1 MADDVR
7 AIAFYL
13 PQYHP
18 IPENDVWWG
27 KGFTEWTKV
36 VEAKA
41 LFHGHYQPQ
50 LPSDLGFYDLRVPE
64 VRRAQAEL
72 ARQYGIH
79 GFCYYHYWFNGK
91 RLLERPFAEVLA
103 SKEPDF
109 PFCLCWANENWTRR
123 WDGRNKEIL
132 MGQSYSPE
140 GDRAMIRELMPAFRD
155 PRYIRINGLPLFLVY
170 RATDLPD
177 PRMTAMIWRE
187 EALAAGLPGLYLCRA
202 ETFEEATSPR
212 DPAQIGF
219 DAACEFPPH
228 GIHVATPSTAT
239 AGLDPAFAG
248 LAYDYTVVAHDFA
261 TRPTAPYRRFHGVMP
276 SWDNTARVGRRAYLA
291 VNSSPES
298 YRSWLETVCNRTR
311 HDRAGDERVVFI
323 NAWNEWGEGCHL
335 EPDRRYGLT
344 WLEATRAALGGTS
357 PRFSYSAVEGD
368 KLALH
373 EQIERLARELG
384 LDGVGA
390 DLVLKEAALRA
401 QRTSADVSRR
411 DDVIS
416 ALNEKLAYLTAA
428 LAAQQRGNGE
438 GNGVPPAPTERLA
451 S

>member
-1 MADDVR
+1 
-7 AIAFYL
+7 
-13 PQYHP
+13 
-18 IPENDVWWG
+18 
-27 KGFTEWTKV
+27 
-36 VEAKA
+36 
-41 LFHGHYQPQ
+41 
-50 LPSDLGFYDLRVPE
+50 
-64 VRRAQAEL
+64 
-72 ARQYGIH
+72 
-79 GFCYYHYWFNGK
+79 
-91 RLLERPFAEVLA
+91 
-103 SKEPDF
+103 
-109 PFCLCWANENWTRR
+109 
-123 WDGRNKEIL
+123 
-132 MGQSYSPE
+132 
-140 GDRAMIRELMPAFRD
+140 
-155 PRYIRINGLPLFLVY
+155 
-170 RATDLPD
+170 
-177 PRMTAMIWRE
+177 
-187 EALAAGLPGLYLCRA
+187 
-202 ETFEEATSPR
+202 
-212 DPAQIGF
+212 
-219 DAACEFPPH
+219 
-228 GIHVATPSTAT
+228 
-239 AGLDPAFAG
+239 
-248 LAYDYTVVAHDFA
+248 
-261 TRPTAPYRRFHGVMP
+261 MP

-311 HDRAGDERVVFI
+311 HDRVGDERVVFI

>member
-1 MADDVR
+1 MADVR

-18 IPENDVWWG
+18 IPENDTWWG
-27 KGFTEWTKV
+27 RGFTEWTKV
-36 VEAKA
+36 VEAKP

-50 LPSDLGFYDLRVPE
+50 LPADLGFYDLRVPE

-91 RLLERPFAEVLA
+91 RLLERPFTEVLA

-123 WDGRNKEIL
+123 WDGRNKEVL
-132 MGQSYSPE
+132 MAQNYSPD
-140 GDRAMIRELMPAFRD
+140 GDRAMIRDLMPAFRD
-155 PRYIRINGLPLFLVY
+155 PRYIRVGGRPLFLVY
-170 RATDLPD
+170 RANDLPD
-177 PRMTAMIWRE
+177 PRTTAMIWRE
-187 EALAAGLPGLYLCRA
+187 EAAAAGLPGLYLCRA
-202 ETFEEATSPR
+202 ETFEEATSPQ

-228 GIHVATPSTAT
+228 GIHVATPSTAA
-239 AGLDPAFAG
+239 AGLDPAFTG
-248 LAYDYTVVAHDFA
+248 LAYDYSVVARDFA

-291 VNSSPES
+291 ANSSPES
-298 YRSWLETVCNRTR
+298 YRSWLEIVCNRTR
-311 HDRAGDERVVFI
+311 HDFEGDERVVFI

-335 EPDRRYGLT
+335 EPDRRYGGS
-344 WLEATRAALGGTS
+344 WLEATRAAINGTS
-357 PRFSYSAVEGD
+357 PRMPCSDLEDSG
-368 KLALH
+368 LALR
-373 EQIERLARELG
+373 EQIDRLGQELG
-384 LDGVGA
+384 LEGA
-390 DLVLKEAALRA
+390 GAELVLKEAAIRA
-401 QRTSADVSRR
+401 QRTSVDVARR

-416 ALNEKLAYLTAA
+416 ALNEKLVYLTAA
-428 LAAQQRGNGE
+428 LAAQQHGNAE